1 MAVHSVEMSGIWSGF
16 LVSINAFK
24 TTFNQ
29 VPLISYTTGC
39 VCVFLKM
46 SCIVAHVFAG
56 IHETINFKIYL
67 WHNSMYA
74 NTYTYEQQSTVYP
87 LEFK

>member
-39 VCVFLKM
+39 VCVCVFLKM
-46 SCIVAHVFAG
+46 CCIVAHVFA
-56 IHETINFKIYL
+56 
-67 WHNSMYA
+67 A
-74 NTYTYEQQSTVYP
+74 
-87 LEFK
+87 